1 MKDSNISIAFDNLT
15 WFGSVGIAGVVGT
28 NIIVKPSY
36 NLPEAMHG
44 KLLKF
49 LKNTPGYNEKN
60 WFKKNNKS
68 TCLSLKESHRTFH
81 IN

>member
-60 WFKKNNKS
+60 WFKKKNINMFESKRKS
-68 TCLSLKESHRTFH
+68 
-81 IN
+81 